1 MLEQMGIAAKAA
13 SWQLALLSS
22 REKNQVLEKIA
33 DYLEA
38 QTDDILRA
46 NAEDLAEARANGLSE
61 AMLDRLA
68 LTPARLS
75 GIASDVRQVCNLADP
90 VGQVIDGG
98 LLDSGL
104 RIERRRVPLG
114 VIGVIYE
121 ARPNVTVDVAS
132 LCLKTGNAAILRG
145 GKETW
150 RTNAATVKVIQQ
162 ALQECGLPAAAV
174 QAIESPDRALVG
186 EMLKMDKYID
196 MLIPRGG
203 AGLHKLCREQ
213 STIPVIT
220 GGIGVC
226 HIFVDE
232 TAEIA
237 PALKIIVNAKTQR
250 VGVCNA
256 AESLL
261 VDRAVADSFLPA
273 VVAVLHD
280 HGVLMHGDESTCAAC
295 ADAGLAEGDDYV
307 AATEE
312 DWGREYLALEMSV
325 KVVANEDEAIAHINR
340 YGTMHSEAIVAED
353 TDACERFLDAVDASA
368 VYANASTRFTDG
380 GEFGL
385 GAEIGISTQ
394 KLHARGPFAAEA
406 LPTYKYK
413 LRGTGQVRL

>member
-38 QTDDILRA
+38 QTDVILRA
-46 NAEDLAEARANGLSE
+46 NAEDLAEARANSLSE

-250 VGVCNA
+250 PSTCNTV
-256 AESLL
+256 ETLL
-261 VDRAVADSFLPA
+261 VHRNIADTFLPA
-273 VVAVLHD
+273 LSKQMAESGVTLH
-280 HGVLMHGDESTCAAC
+280 AAPS
-295 ADAGLAEGDDYV
+295 ALPALQNGPAKVEPVKAEQYDD
-307 AATEE
+307 
-312 DWGREYLALEMSV
+312 EYLSLDLNV
-325 KVVANEDEAIAHINR
+325 KVVADMDEAIAHIREHGTQHSDAILTRTLRNANR
-340 YGTMHSEAIVAED
+340 FINE
-353 TDACERFLDAVDASA
+353 VDSSA
-368 VYANASTRFTDG
+368 VYVNASTRFTDG
-380 GEFGL
+380 GQFGL
-385 GAEIGISTQ
+385 GAEVAVSTQ
-394 KLHARGPFAAEA
+394 KLHARGPMGLEA
-406 LPTYKYK
+406 LTTYKWIGFGDDTI
-413 LRGTGQVRL
+413 RA

>member
-1 MLEQMGIAAKAA
+1 MLEQMGAAAKAA
-13 SWQLALLSS
+13 SYKLALLSS
-22 REKNQVLEKIA
+22 REKNRVLEKIA

-38 QTDDILRA
+38 QSQQILLA
-46 NAEDLAEARANGLSE
+46 NEQDLADARNNGLSE

-68 LTPARLS
+68 LTPARLKS
-75 GIASDVRQVCNLADP
+75 IADDVRQVCNLADP

-150 RTNAATVKVIQQ
+150 RTNAATVNVIQQ
-162 ALQECGLPAAAV
+162 ALDAATVNVIQQALEECGLPAGAV
-174 QAIESPDRALVG
+174 QAIESPDRALVN
-186 EMLKMDKYID
+186 EMLRMDKYID

-226 HIFVDE
+226 HIVVDDS
-232 TAEIA
+232 AEIA

-250 VGVCNA
+250 PSTCNTV
-256 AESLL
+256 ETLL
-261 VDRAVADSFLPA
+261 VHQGIAQTFLPA
-273 VVAVLHD
+273 LSKQMAESGVTLHA
-280 HGVLMHGDESTCAAC
+280 DENALALLKDGPASRERRDAAC
-295 ADAGLAEGDDYV
+295 
-307 AATEE
+307 
-312 DWGREYLALEMSV
+312 R
-325 KVVANEDEAIAHINR
+325 
-340 YGTMHSEAIVAED
+340 
-353 TDACERFLDAVDASA
+353 
-368 VYANASTRFTDG
+368 
-380 GEFGL
+380 
-385 GAEIGISTQ
+385 
-394 KLHARGPFAAEA
+394 
-406 LPTYKYK
+406 
-413 LRGTGQVRL
+413 

>member
-220 GGIGVC
+220 GGIGVS

-250 VGVCNA
+250 PSTCNTV
-256 AESLL
+256 ETLL
-261 VDRAVADSFLPA
+261 VHRNIADTFLPA
-273 VVAVLHD
+273 LSKQMAESGVTLH
-280 HGVLMHGDESTCAAC
+280 AAPS
-295 ADAGLAEGDDYV
+295 ALPALQNGPAKVEPVKAEQYDD
-307 AATEE
+307 
-312 DWGREYLALEMSV
+312 EYLSLDLNV
-325 KVVANEDEAIAHINR
+325 KVVADMDEAIAHIREHGTQHSDAILTRTLRNANR
-340 YGTMHSEAIVAED
+340 FINE
-353 TDACERFLDAVDASA
+353 VDSSA
-368 VYANASTRFTDG
+368 VYVNASTRFTDG
-380 GEFGL
+380 GQFGL
-385 GAEIGISTQ
+385 GAEVAVSTQ
-394 KLHARGPFAAEA
+394 KLHARGPMGLEA
-406 LPTYKYK
+406 LTTYKWIGFGDDTI
-413 LRGTGQVRL
+413 RA

>member
-132 LCLKTGNAAILRG
+132 LPVSENRQRGDPARRERDLAHQRRRHGEGDPAGAAGVRSAG
-145 GKETW
+145 
-150 RTNAATVKVIQQ
+150 RR
-162 ALQECGLPAAAV
+162 AV

-186 EMLKMDKYID
+186 E
-196 MLIPRGG
+196 
-203 AGLHKLCREQ
+203 
-213 STIPVIT
+213 
-220 GGIGVC
+220 
-226 HIFVDE
+226 
-232 TAEIA
+232 
-237 PALKIIVNAKTQR
+237 N
-250 VGVCNA
+250 
-256 AESLL
+256 
-261 VDRAVADSFLPA
+261 
-273 VVAVLHD
+273 
-280 HGVLMHGDESTCAAC
+280 
-295 ADAGLAEGDDYV
+295 
-307 AATEE
+307 
-312 DWGREYLALEMSV
+312 
-325 KVVANEDEAIAHINR
+325 
-340 YGTMHSEAIVAED
+340 AED
-353 TDACERFLDAVDASA
+353 
-368 VYANASTRFTDG
+368 G
-380 GEFGL
+380 
-385 GAEIGISTQ
+385 
-394 KLHARGPFAAEA
+394 
-406 LPTYKYK
+406 
-413 LRGTGQVRL
+413 